1 MNTNKN
7 NLEYIFHSSNFFG
20 KNILITFIDE
30 SEAYKNFGKQLVVNL
45 KLNTDEIEMNK
56 NENIQDSILDINNY
70 VKAIVEDGNNLYAKQ
85 AQLLETKGF
94 NIKDILTISTDHM
107 I

>member
-1 MNTNKN
+1 MYTNKN

-45 KLNTDEIEMNK
+45 KLNTD
-56 NENIQDSILDINNY
+56 